1 MGFLFPDYNKPGPGV
16 DPEAPRKR
24 GVFRLWEVFSRDYWF
39 IMLTG
44 LLALAGMLPFIAG
57 TLIAYRTHSLLI
69 MFLAGLAGGII
80 AAPGICGLADVLL
93 RCLRDE
99 PGFWWYRYKT
109 AMKRNWKGSLLPGVL
124 FGAVFSI
131 QCFTLLHLSQS
142 GSGIGMFMCQIVS
155 MLVSV
160 SLFLYVLMQ
169 IALMELP
176 LKKMLKNSIWLSI
189 RYLPK
194 TLLVSL
200 SQLVYWLAIV
210 LFFPVTATIMLLTSI
225 WFPLLIAFVGLYPA
239 VDDVFQIEKRLHEE
253 QGKEETGSEKKKM
266 KGE

>member
-1 MGFLFPDYNKPGPGV
+1 MGFLFPDYNRCGPGV

-39 IMLTG
+39 IMLAG
-44 LLALAGMLPFIAG
+44 FLALAGMLPFIAG

-69 MFLAGLAGGII
+69 MLLAGLAGGII

-99 PGFWWYRYKT
+99 PGFWWYRYRT

-124 FGAVFSI
+124 FGEVFSV
-131 QCFTLLHLSQS
+131 QCFTLLHLPQS
-142 GSGIGMFMCQIVS
+142 DSGLGMFMCQLVS

-160 SLFLYVLMQ
+160 SLFQYVLMQ

-176 LKKMLKNSIWLSI
+176 LRKMLKNSIWLSI

-194 TLLVSL
+194 TLLASL
-200 SQLVYWLAIV
+200 LQLVYWLAIV
-210 LFFPVTATIMLLTSI
+210 LFFPVTAAIMLFTGI
-225 WFPLLIAFVGLYPA
+225 WLPLLIAFVGLYPA
-239 VDDVFQIEKRLHEE
+239 FDDVFQIEKRMQEE
-253 QGKEETGSEKKKM
+253 QNKEETGSE
-266 KGE
+266 EQPIR

>member
-1 MGFLFPDYNKPGPGV
+1 MGFLFPDDNRPGAGV

-39 IMLTG
+39 IMLAG

-57 TLIAYRTHSLLI
+57 TVIAYRTHSLLI
-69 MFLAGLAGGII
+69 MLLTGLVGGMI

-99 PGFWWYRYKT
+99 PGFWWHRYKN
-109 AMKRNWKGSLLPGVL
+109 AMKRNWKGSLMPGAL
-124 FGAVFSI
+124 FGMIFSA
-131 QCFTLLHLSQS
+131 QYFTLLHLPLSDS
-142 GSGIGMFMCQIVS
+142 GLGMFICQLVG

-160 SLFLYVLMQ
+160 SLFLYVFMQ

-176 LKKMLKNSIWLSI
+176 LLKMLKNGIWLSI

-194 TLLVSL
+194 TLLASL
-200 SQLVYWLAIV
+200 SQLAYWLVIV
-210 LFFPVTATIMLLTSI
+210 IFFPATAVIVLLTSI
-225 WFPLLIAFVGLYPA
+225 WLPLLVAFVGLYPV
-239 VDDVFQIEKRLHEE
+239 VDDVFEIEKRLNEE
-253 QGKEETGSEKKKM
+253 QSTEEIGV
-266 KGE
+266 

>member
-1 MGFLFPDYNKPGPGV
+1 MGFLFPDYNKFGPGV
-16 DPEAPRKR
+16 DPEAPRKK

-39 IMLTG
+39 IMLAG

-57 TLIAYRTHSLLI
+57 ISIAYRTHSLLI
-69 MFLAGLAGGII
+69 MFLSGAVGGIV

-109 AMKRNWKGSLLPGVL
+109 AMKRNWKGCLLPGTL
-124 FGAVFSI
+124 FGTVFSV
-131 QCFTLLHLSQS
+131 QCFTLLHLPQS
-142 GSGIGMFMCQIVS
+142 GSGLGMFVCQLVS

-169 IALMELP
+169 IALIELP
-176 LKKMLKNSIWLSI
+176 FLKMLKNSIWLSI

-194 TLLVSL
+194 TLLASL
-200 SQLVYWLAIV
+200 SQLIYWLAIV
-210 LFFPVTATIMLLTSI
+210 LFFPVTATIILLTSI
-225 WFPLLIAFVGLYPA
+225 WLPLLIAFVGLYP
-239 VDDVFQIEKRLHEE
+239 VIDDVFQIEKRLQEE
-253 QGKEETGSEKKKM
+253 QSKEETDSE
-266 KGE
+266 E

>member
-1 MGFLFPDYNKPGPGV
+1 MGFLFPDYNRFGPGV

-39 IMLTG
+39 IMLAG
-44 LLALAGMLPFIAG
+44 LVALLGMFPFIAG
-57 TLIAYRTHSLLI
+57 IIISYRTHSLLI
-69 MFLAGLAGGII
+69 MLLTGLVGSII

-99 PGFWWYRYKT
+99 PGFWWHRYKI
-109 AMKRNWKGSLLPGVL
+109 AMKRNWKGSLMPGAL
-124 FGAVFSI
+124 FGMIFSA
-131 QCFTLLHLSQS
+131 QCFTLLHLPLSDS
-142 GSGIGMFMCQIVS
+142 GLGMFICQLVG

-176 LKKMLKNSIWLSI
+176 LLKMLKNGIWLSI

-194 TLLVSL
+194 TLLASL
-200 SQLVYWLAIV
+200 SQLAYWLVIV
-210 LFFPVTATIMLLTSI
+210 IFFPATAVIVLLTSI
-225 WFPLLIAFVGLYPA
+225 WLPLLVAFVGLYPV
-239 VDDVFQIEKRLHEE
+239 VDDVFEIEKRLNEE
-253 QGKEETGSEKKKM
+253 QSTEEIGVQE
-266 KGE
+266 

>member
-1 MGFLFPDYNKPGPGV
+1 MGFLFPDYNRCGPGV

-39 IMLTG
+39 IMLAG
-44 LLALAGMLPFIAG
+44 FLALAGMFPFIAG
-57 TLIAYRTHSLLI
+57 TAIAYRTHSLLI
-69 MFLAGLAGGII
+69 MILTGLAGGMI

-99 PGFWWYRYKT
+99 AGFWWYRYRI
-109 AMKRNWKGSLLPGVL
+109 AMKRNWKGSLFPGAL
-124 FGAVFSI
+124 FGVVFSV

-142 GSGIGMFMCQIVS
+142 GSGLGMFMCQVVS

-160 SLFLYVLMQ
+160 SLFQYVLMQ
-169 IALMELP
+169 IVLMELP
-176 LKKMLKNSIWLSI
+176 LQKMLKNSIWISV

-194 TLLVSL
+194 TLLASL

-210 LFFPVTATIMLLTSI
+210 LFFPVTAVIMLLTSI
-225 WFPLLIAFVGLYPA
+225 WLPLLIAFVGLYPA
-239 VDDVFQIEKRLHEE
+239 IDNVFQIEKRLRE
-253 QGKEETGSEKKKM
+253 EETGDKQ
-266 KGE
+266 

>member
-1 MGFLFPDYNKPGPGV
+1 MGFLFPDYNRPGPGV

-44 LLALAGMLPFIAG
+44 LLALIGVLPFIAG
-57 TLIAYRTHSLLI
+57 TVMAYRTHSLLI
-69 MFLAGLAGGII
+69 MILTGLVSGAI

-99 PGFWWYRYKT
+99 PGFWWYRYKN
-109 AMKRNWKGSLLPGVL
+109 AMKRNWRGSILPGAL
-124 FGAVFSI
+124 FGTIFSV

-142 GSGIGMFMCQIVS
+142 GSGLGMFMCQLVS

-176 LKKMLKNSIWLSI
+176 FFKMLKNSLWLSI
-189 RYLPK
+189 RYFPK
-194 TLLVSL
+194 TLLASL
-200 SQLVYWLAIV
+200 SQLAYWVAIV
-210 LFFPVTATIMLLTSI
+210 LFFPASSIIMLLTSL
-225 WFPLLIAFVGLYPA
+225 WLPLLIAFVGLYP
-239 VDDVFQIEKRLHEE
+239 VIDDVFQIEKRLHKEQSKEATRPEE
-253 QGKEETGSEKKKM
+253 
-266 KGE
+266 